1 MNNITIDKNTITLQY
16 KDFRGNEI
24 KLSADLQKY
33 STLFPRVA
41 AFRDKTRIVDKTAF
55 DKEDLKIYRAVV
67 ENVYEELGNYYFAV
81 LRKESPS
88 QDGIK
93 KALQTYL
100 DLWGKDFIAD
110 STFVMAM
117 IPFVGKY
124 MNEHT
129 TVVDE
134 YGWHDEVHKV
144 FKQSGT
150 ANSFGANIERMFYDL
165 STGGTFKTFA
175 QVRAEKEA
183 KKAAK
188 KAAKQA
194 AKEAAEA
201 KNVQA

>member
-1 MNNITIDKNTITLQY
+1 MNNITIDKNTISLKY
-16 KDFRGNEI
+16 KDFRGNDI
-24 KLSADLQKY
+24 TLQADLKKY
-33 STLFPRVA
+33 STLFARVA

-55 DKEDLKIYRAVV
+55 DKDDLRIYRAVV
-67 ENVYEELGNYYFAV
+67 ENVYEQLGEYFFAV

-88 QDGIK
+88 QNGIK
-93 KALQTYL
+93 QALQNYL
-100 DLWGKDFIAD
+100 DLWDKGYIAD

-117 IPFVGKY
+117 VPFVGKY

-134 YGWHDEVHKV
+134 FGWHEEVHKV

-150 ANSFGANIERMFYDL
+150 ANSFGANIERMFYDMQT
-165 STGGTFKTFA
+165 SGTFKTFA

-194 AKEAAEA
+194 EKEAKEA